1 MSIKQLSM
9 FKSHA
14 KEIELLMFDS
24 LIIDM
29 YFQHFKHVMEEILI
43 VCFNVVSLQPQ
54 TAEPLGSGDY
64 VSIVCLLFCVSDIIL
79 CPTNCDVIRGLH
91 HLT

>member
-1 MSIKQLSM
+1 M

-14 KEIELLMFDS
+14 KEIQLLMFDS
-24 LIIDM
+24 VSMDM

-64 VSIVCLLFCVSDIIL
+64 VSTVCLLFVL
-79 CPTNCDVIRGLH
+79 
-91 HLT
+91 LTSYFVPLTVMSSEVFTI